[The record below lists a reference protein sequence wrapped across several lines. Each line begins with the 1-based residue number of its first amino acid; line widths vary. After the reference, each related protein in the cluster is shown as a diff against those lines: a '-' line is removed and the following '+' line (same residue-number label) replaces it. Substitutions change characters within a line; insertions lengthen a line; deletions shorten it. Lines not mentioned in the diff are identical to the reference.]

1 LYIGYKNVSET
12 ITDLQARIAFQEDTI
27 NELNRQVA
35 SLNRE
40 VQDMQKQL
48 RLVYKKLDDLV
59 YLADQGQGQG
69 IDTGDERPPHY

>member
-1 LYIGYKNVSET
+1 MNDT
-12 ITDLQARIAFQEDTI
+12 ITDLQARLAFQEDTI
-27 NELNRQVA
+27 NELNDQVA

-40 VQDMQKQL
+40 IQNMQTQL

-69 IDTGDERPPHY
+69 INIVDERPPHY